1 MLSSVFSKTLR
12 ERRRGF
18 LWWSVGL
25 VSFGA
30 MYSAVFPSVRGNNS
44 LNKLVQA
51 YPQALKG
58 FIGFGGNLDISSG
71 AGYLGSEVFSLVAP
85 LIFLAMAIG
94 AGAAAIAGEEE
105 RGTLDLL
112 LSLPLTRS
120 RCLLQKLG
128 ALVCEVLAL
137 GLVLWISLA
146 ILAPAT
152 GMHVSTLHLAAAAL
166 DLVLLTLV
174 FGALALTIGAASGR
188 RTLSIGLAS
197 GLAVASYVIAALA
210 PLASWLDR
218 VKLISPYYYYSHGD
232 PLRHGLDLTDAIVLA
247 VAALVIAAIA
257 PLVFGRRDLATA

>member
-1 MLSSVFSKTLR
+1 MLGNVFAKTLR

-18 LWWSVGL
+18 LWWTIGL
-25 VSFGA
+25 VAFAA

-120 RCLLQKLG
+120 ACLLQKLA

-137 GLVLWISLA
+137 GLALWIALA

-152 GMHVSTLHLAAAAL
+152 GMHVSTMHLAAAVL

-174 FGALALTIGAASGR
+174 FGTLALAIGAASGR
-188 RTLSIGLAS
+188 RALSIGLAAA
-197 GLAVASYVIAALA
+197 LAVAAYVIAALA

-232 PLRHGLDLTDAIVLA
+232 PLRHGLDLTDTIVLA
-247 VAALVIAAIA
+247 AAALVIAVVC
-257 PLVFGRRDLATA
+257 PFVFRRRDLATS

>member
-1 MLSSVFSKTLR
+1 MVSTVVSKTLR
-12 ERRRGF
+12 ERRRGC

-174 FGALALTIGAASGR
+174 FGALALTIGAATGR

-247 VAALVIAAIA
+247 VAALVIAA
-257 PLVFGRRDLATA
+257 